1 MATRLAMAK
10 SRAES
15 IEATNTAVRNITDQI
30 NAFVGEDDKL
40 FAFELAL
47 QMPKSGDPFLRE
59 SQQIA
64 TISDFMTAVNIRLTM
79 IAARIKDQE
88 ELIDSLLETKSE
100 LLEDNSKLTDR
111 IAELENQPATVVSEA
126 AEPPKVETATTAK
139 ASAKAKN
146 K

>member
-64 TISDFMTAVNIRLTM
+64 TISDFMTAVNIRLAM
-79 IAARIKDQE
+79 ITARIKDQE

-111 IAELENQPATVVSEA
+111 ITELENQPATVVSEA
-126 AEPPKVETATTAK
+126 AEPAKVETATTAK